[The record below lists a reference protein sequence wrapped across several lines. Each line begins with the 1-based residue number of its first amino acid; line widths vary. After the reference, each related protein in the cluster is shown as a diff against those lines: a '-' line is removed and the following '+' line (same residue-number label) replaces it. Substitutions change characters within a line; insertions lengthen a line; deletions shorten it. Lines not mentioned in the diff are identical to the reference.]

1 MCFCFCKQK
10 TSYEMRISDWS
21 SDVCSSDRNGEGAQ
35 AVARRLGAKAHAV
48 TIDLGDEQSIKR
60 ALNEAHDHF
69 GRLDI
74 LFNNAAL
81 TDAET
86 MGADTDVTDILLDT
100 WNRTLQVNATGLMLC
115 CRYAIPLMKAA
126 GGGCI
131 VNTASGSGLLA
142 ARSERK
148 STRLNSSH

>member
-1 MCFCFCKQK
+1 M
-10 TSYEMRISDWS
+10 
-21 SDVCSSDRNGEGAQ
+21 
-35 AVARRLGAKAHAV
+35 RLGAKAHAV

-86 MGADTDVTDILLDT
+86 MGADTDVTDIPLDT

-115 CRYAIPLMKAA
+115 CRSEIPFMTAA
-126 GGGCI
+126 GRGCL
-131 VNTASGSGLLA
+131 VNTASGSGD
-142 ARSERK
+142 RK
-148 STRLNSSH
+148 RVVQGPSVAVGVDSGGRRDT

>member
-1 MCFCFCKQK
+1 
-10 TSYEMRISDWS
+10 MRISDWS
-21 SDVCSSDRNGEGAQ
+21 SDVCSS
-35 AVARRLGAKAHAV
+35 
-48 TIDLGDEQSIKR
+48 
-60 ALNEAHDHF
+60 
-69 GRLDI
+69 DI

-86 MGADTDVTDILLDT
+86 MGADTDVTDIPLDT

-131 VNTASGSGLLA
+131 VNNASGPGLLDDVSRVASGTSTA
-142 ARSERK
+142 AVFWQ
-148 STRLNSSH
+148 TPHI